1 MKRWFSNLSLAAK
14 LRAMIAY
21 ALTVAL
27 LLTCALCAL
36 VALFVARR
44 SQTPELFFLELL
56 ALLVAGLVAYAL
68 ASRLQHTISR
78 PISELIR
85 VARNVRESKDF
96 SIRAERT
103 TDDDFGSLIDGVNDM
118 LADLEKRD
126 RNLRLYENELE
137 KRVRERTARLDS
149 AVIEAQE
156 AVERAEQASRSKSDF
171 LARMSH
177 EIRTPMNGVLGM
189 AELLHHS
196 ATLDERQRRYA
207 ATIHQSGHALLGIIN
222 DILDFSK
229 IEAGKLELEMAPY
242 NLRDIV
248 EDAVELLAER
258 AHTKGLELLCDLP
271 SQLDITVRGDAQR
284 LRQVIINLLS
294 NAVKFTERG
303 EIKVSV
309 RQVGGDLLSAL
320 VRFEVTDTGK
330 GIQPEN
336 LATIF
341 ESFAQEDNSTTRQYG
356 GTGLGLAICKQLVE
370 LMGGKIEIS
379 STPGV
384 GSTFFFT
391 VPLAADPTVVCE
403 MRAGGLERARILIV
417 DDNLANREIVSQH
430 LRSWAVLVS
439 AASSGR
445 EAMAILDRAL
455 GGQYDA
461 LILDGQM
468 PDMDGAALARAIRAH
483 HEYSEV
489 PILIM
494 NTALAAP
501 AAENGAQQA
510 KTAYLTK
517 PIRRAALHACL
528 SQFMNHRSGALVSLG
543 SDATHGAAGGKAR
556 PVAATPATRRVLIVE
571 DNVVNQEVAR
581 AMLQELGIEAV
592 SAWSGEEAL
601 DKLAEARYDAILMDC
616 QMPNMDGYATTSRF
630 REWEQAQQQARTLI
644 VALTA
649 NALAGDAE
657 KCMAAGMDRYLS
669 KPFSIEQLQQALAP
683 ERVDNAEAP
692 AAANAHGGLAIL
704 DQQTLERIRTMSR
717 PGGPDLLV
725 RVVDLYVS
733 SSNALIDTMVAASR
747 REDSVT
753 LAHAAHS
760 LKSSS
765 ANVGALAFAE
775 LCSDIEAAASGG
787 RPEQALALLK
797 KLLTEHRPVLRALEA
812 QSMAA

>member
-1 MKRWFSNLSLAAK
+1 MKRWFSNLPLAAK
-14 LRAMIAY
+14 LRVMIAY
-21 ALTVAL
+21 ALAVVL
-27 LLTCALCAL
+27 LLTATVCAAAVLLGVPQRFVLELPAL
-36 VALFVARR
+36 VL
-44 SQTPELFFLELL
+44 
-56 ALLVAGLVAYAL
+56 AGLVAYAL
-68 ASRLQHTISR
+68 ASRLQHAISR
-78 PISELIR
+78 PISELIQ
-85 VARNVRESKDF
+85 VAHSVRESKDF

-137 KRVRERTARLDS
+137 KRVRERTARLDA

-156 AVERAEQASRSKSDF
+156 AVERAEQANRSKSDF

-196 ATLDERQRRYA
+196 TTLDDRQRRYA
-207 ATIHQSGHALLGIIN
+207 ATIYQSGHALLGIIN

-229 IEAGKLELEMAPY
+229 IEAGKLELEKAPY

-248 EDAVELLAER
+248 EDAVEILAER
-258 AHTKGLELLCDLP
+258 AHTKGLELICDLP
-271 SQLDITVRGDAQR
+271 SKLDITVLGDAQR
-284 LRQVIINLLS
+284 LRQVIINLIS

-303 EIKVSV
+303 EIKVSA
-309 RQVGGDLLSAL
+309 RQVSGDLLTAL

-370 LMGGKIEIS
+370 LMGGEIGIS
-379 STPGV
+379 SKPGI

-391 VPLAADPTVVCE
+391 VPLAADPTAVRE
-403 MRAGGLERARILIV
+403 LPAGGLNRARMLIV
-417 DDNLANREIVSQH
+417 DDNLTNREIVGQH
-430 LRSWAVLVS
+430 LRSWGVMVS
-439 AASSGR
+439 EASSGR

-483 HEYSEV
+483 HEYSDV
-489 PILIM
+489 PILMM
-494 NTALAAP
+494 NTVLTAAP
-501 AAENGAQQA
+501 AQTSAQQA
-510 KTAYLTK
+510 KAAYLTK
-517 PIRRAALHACL
+517 PVRRAALHACL
-528 SQFMNHRSGALVSLG
+528 SQFMNHRSGATLTLTSTAPQ
-543 SDATHGAAGGKAR
+543 ATAAAGAGR
-556 PVAATPATRRVLIVE
+556 QQPATTATRRVLIVE

-581 AMLQELGIEAV
+581 AMLQELDVAAV

-601 DKLAEARYDAILMDC
+601 EKLATERYDAILMDC
-616 QMPNMDGYATTSRF
+616 QMPKLDGYATTRRF
-630 REWEQAQQQARTLI
+630 REWEQAQQQPRTLI

-657 KCMAAGMDRYLS
+657 KCIAAGMDRYLS
-669 KPFSIEQLQQALAP
+669 KPFTIEQLYHALEPDGA
-683 ERVDNAEAP
+683 DS
-692 AAANAHGGLAIL
+692 AAAAAGSHSEGVVL
-704 DQQTLERIRTMSR
+704 DQQTLERIRAMRR

-733 SSNALIDTMVAASR
+733 SSNALIDTMLTASR
-747 REDSVT
+747 REDAVT
-753 LAHAAHS
+753 VANAAHA

-775 LCSDIEAAASGG
+775 LCSEVEAAANSG
-787 RPEQALALLK
+787 RAELALGLVK
-797 KLLTEHRPVLRALEA
+797 KLVTEHRQVLRALDA
-812 QSMAA
+812 QSAAA

>member
-1 MKRWFSNLSLAAK
+1 MKRWFSNLPLAAK
-14 LRAMIAY
+14 LRVMIAY
-21 ALTVAL
+21 ALAVVL
-27 LLTCALCAL
+27 LLTATVCATAILLGVPQRFAFELPAL
-36 VALFVARR
+36 VL
-44 SQTPELFFLELL
+44 
-56 ALLVAGLVAYAL
+56 AGLVAYAL
-68 ASRLQHTISR
+68 ASRLQHAISR
-78 PISELIR
+78 PISELIQ
-85 VARNVRESKDF
+85 VAHSVRESKDF

-137 KRVRERTARLDS
+137 KRVRERTARLDA

-156 AVERAEQASRSKSDF
+156 AVGRAEQASRSKSDF

-196 ATLDERQRRYA
+196 TTLDDRQRRYA
-207 ATIHQSGHALLGIIN
+207 ATIYQSGHALLGIIN

-229 IEAGKLELEMAPY
+229 IEAGKLELEKTPY

-248 EDAVELLAER
+248 EDAVEILAER
-258 AHTKGLELLCDLP
+258 AHTKGLELICDLP
-271 SQLDITVRGDAQR
+271 SKLDITVLGDAQR
-284 LRQVIINLLS
+284 LRQVIINLIS

-303 EIKVSV
+303 EIKVSA
-309 RQVGGDLLSAL
+309 RQVGGDLLTAL

-370 LMGGKIEIS
+370 LMGGEIGIS
-379 STPGV
+379 SKPGI

-391 VPLAADPTVVCE
+391 VPLAADPTAVRE
-403 MRAGGLERARILIV
+403 LPAGGLNRARMLIV
-417 DDNLANREIVSQH
+417 DDNLTNREIVGQH
-430 LRSWAVLVS
+430 LRSWGVMVS
-439 AASSGR
+439 EASSGR

-483 HEYSEV
+483 HEYSDV
-489 PILIM
+489 PILMM
-494 NTALAAP
+494 NTVLTAAP
-501 AAENGAQQA
+501 AQTSAQQA
-510 KTAYLTK
+510 KAAYLTK
-517 PIRRAALHACL
+517 PVRRAALHACL
-528 SQFMNHRSGALVSLG
+528 SQFMNHRSGATLTLTSAAPQ
-543 SDATHGAAGGKAR
+543 ATAAAGPGR
-556 PVAATPATRRVLIVE
+556 QQPATTATRRVLIVE

-581 AMLQELGIEAV
+581 AMLQELDVAAV

-601 DKLAEARYDAILMDC
+601 EKLATERYDAILMDC
-616 QMPNMDGYATTSRF
+616 QMPKLDGYATTRRF
-630 REWEQAQQQARTLI
+630 REWEQARQQPRTLI

-657 KCMAAGMDRYLS
+657 KCIAAGMDRYLS
-669 KPFSIEQLQQALAP
+669 KPFTIEQLHQALEPDGAGS
-683 ERVDNAEAP
+683 
-692 AAANAHGGLAIL
+692 AAAVAGAHGESALL
-704 DQQTLERIRTMSR
+704 DQQTLERIRAMRR

-733 SSNALIDTMVAASR
+733 SSNALVDTMLDASR
-747 REDSVT
+747 REDAVT
-753 LAHAAHS
+753 VANAAHA

-775 LCSDIEAAASGG
+775 LCSEVEAAANGG
-787 RPEQALALLK
+787 RAEQALGLVK
-797 KLLTEHRPVLRALEA
+797 KLVTVHRQVLRALDA
-812 QSMAA
+812 HSAAA

>member
-1 MKRWFSNLSLAAK
+1 MKRWFSNLPLAAK
-14 LRAMIAY
+14 LRVMIAY
-21 ALTVAL
+21 ALAVVL
-27 LLTCALCAL
+27 LLTATVCAAVILLGVPQRFVLELPAL
-36 VALFVARR
+36 VL
-44 SQTPELFFLELL
+44 
-56 ALLVAGLVAYAL
+56 AGLVAYAL
-68 ASRLQHTISR
+68 ASRLQHAISR
-78 PISELIR
+78 PISELIQ
-85 VARNVRESKDF
+85 VAHSVRESKDF

-137 KRVRERTARLDS
+137 KRVRERTARLDA

-156 AVERAEQASRSKSDF
+156 AVGRAEQANRSKSDF

-196 ATLDERQRRYA
+196 TTLDDRQRRYA
-207 ATIHQSGHALLGIIN
+207 ATIYQSGHALLGIIN

-229 IEAGKLELEMAPY
+229 IEAGKLELEKTPY

-248 EDAVELLAER
+248 EDAVEILAER
-258 AHTKGLELLCDLP
+258 AHTKGLELICDLP
-271 SQLDITVRGDAQR
+271 SKLDITVLGDAQR
-284 LRQVIINLLS
+284 LRQVIINLIS

-303 EIKVSV
+303 EIKVSA

-370 LMGGKIEIS
+370 LMGGEIGIS
-379 STPGV
+379 SKPGI

-391 VPLAADPTVVCE
+391 VPLAADPTAVRE
-403 MRAGGLERARILIV
+403 LPAGGLNRARMLIV
-417 DDNLANREIVSQH
+417 DDNLTNREIVGQH
-430 LRSWAVLVS
+430 LRSWGVMVS
-439 AASSGR
+439 EASSGR

-483 HEYSEV
+483 HEYSDV
-489 PILIM
+489 PILMM
-494 NTALAAP
+494 NTVLTAAP
-501 AAENGAQQA
+501 AQTSAQQA
-510 KTAYLTK
+510 KAAYLTK
-517 PIRRAALHACL
+517 PVRRAALHACL
-528 SQFMNHRSGALVSLG
+528 SQFMNHRSGATLTLTSTAPQ
-543 SDATHGAAGGKAR
+543 ATAAAGAGR
-556 PVAATPATRRVLIVE
+556 QQPATTATRRVLIVE

-581 AMLQELGIEAV
+581 AMLQELDVAAV
-592 SAWSGEEAL
+592 SSWSGEEAL
-601 DKLAEARYDAILMDC
+601 EKLATERYDAILMDC
-616 QMPNMDGYATTSRF
+616 QMPKLDGYATTRRF
-630 REWEQAQQQARTLI
+630 REWEQAQQQPRTLI

-657 KCMAAGMDRYLS
+657 KCIAAGMDRYLS
-669 KPFSIEQLQQALAP
+669 KPFTIEQLHQALEP
-683 ERVDNAEAP
+683 EGANN
-692 AAANAHGGLAIL
+692 AAAAASAGAHGEGVVL
-704 DQQTLERIRTMSR
+704 DQQTLERIRAMRR

-733 SSNALIDTMVAASR
+733 SSNALIDTMLTASR
-747 REDSVT
+747 REDAVT
-753 LAHAAHS
+753 VANAAHA

-775 LCSDIEAAASGG
+775 LCSEVEAAANGG
-787 RPEQALALLK
+787 RTEQALGLVK
-797 KLLTEHRPVLRALEA
+797 KLVTEHRQVLHALDA
-812 QSMAA
+812 QSAAA

>member
-1 MKRWFSNLSLAAK
+1 MKRWFSNLPLAAK

-21 ALTVAL
+21 ALAVVLLLTGIVCASAFLLGVPNRFALELPAL
-27 LLTCALCAL
+27 LL
-36 VALFVARR
+36 
-44 SQTPELFFLELL
+44 
-56 ALLVAGLVAYAL
+56 AGLVAYGL
-68 ASRLQHTISR
+68 ASRLQHAISR
-78 PISELIR
+78 PISELIQL
-85 VARNVRESKDF
+85 AHSVRESKDF

-137 KRVRERTARLDS
+137 KRVRERTARLDA

-156 AVERAEQASRSKSDF
+156 AVGRAEQASRSKSDF

-196 ATLDERQRRYA
+196 ATLDDRQRRYA
-207 ATIHQSGHALLGIIN
+207 ATIYQSGHALLGIIN

-229 IEAGKLELEMAPY
+229 IEAGKLELEKTPY

-248 EDAVELLAER
+248 EDAVEILAER
-258 AHTKGLELLCDLP
+258 AHTKGLELICDLP
-271 SQLDITVRGDAQR
+271 SKLDITVLGDAQR
-284 LRQVIINLLS
+284 LRQVIINLIS

-303 EIKVSV
+303 EIKVSA

-370 LMGGKIEIS
+370 LMGGEIGIS
-379 STPGV
+379 SKPGI

-391 VPLAADPTVVCE
+391 VPLAADPTAVRE
-403 MRAGGLERARILIV
+403 LPAGGLNRARMLIV
-417 DDNLANREIVSQH
+417 DDNLTNREIVGQH
-430 LRSWAVLVS
+430 LRSWGVMVS
-439 AASSGR
+439 EASSGR

-483 HEYSEV
+483 HEYSDV
-489 PILIM
+489 PILMM
-494 NTALAAP
+494 NTVLTAAP
-501 AAENGAQQA
+501 AQTSAQQA
-510 KTAYLTK
+510 KAAYLTK
-517 PIRRAALHACL
+517 PVRRAALHACL
-528 SQFMNHRSGALVSLG
+528 SQFMNHRSGATLELTSVAPK
-543 SDATHGAAGGKAR
+543 ATTVAGAGAGAGRKKPAS
-556 PVAATPATRRVLIVE
+556 TATRRVLIVE

-581 AMLQELGIEAV
+581 AMLQELNVEAV

-601 DKLAEARYDAILMDC
+601 EKLTAERYDAILMDC
-616 QMPNMDGYATTSRF
+616 QMPKLDGYATTGRF

-657 KCMAAGMDRYLS
+657 RCIAAGMDRYLS
-669 KPFSIEQLQQALAP
+669 KPFTIEQLRQALEP
-683 ERVDNAEAP
+683 EGANSAV
-692 AAANAHGGLAIL
+692 AAADAQSTSVLL
-704 DQQTLERIRTMSR
+704 DQQTLERIRAMRR

-733 SSNALIDTMVAASR
+733 SSNALIDTMLAASR
-747 REDSVT
+747 SEDAATV
-753 LAHAAHS
+753 AHAAHA

-775 LCSDIEAAASGG
+775 LCSELETAANGG
-787 RPEQALALLK
+787 HAERALGLVK
-797 KLLTEHRPVLRALEA
+797 KLVAEHRQVLRALDA
-812 QSMAA
+812 QSKAA